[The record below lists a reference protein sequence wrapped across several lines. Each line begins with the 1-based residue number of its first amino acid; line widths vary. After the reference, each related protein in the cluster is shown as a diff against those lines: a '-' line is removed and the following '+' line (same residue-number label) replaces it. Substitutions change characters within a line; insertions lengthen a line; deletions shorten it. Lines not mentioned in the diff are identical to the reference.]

1 MRIAILAT
9 NKIISASELMIA
21 TLRTDLVP
29 VPVSI
34 EFSVKYT
41 KELNDQLVDG
51 AEIIV
56 NDIPY
61 PFEIVYSHPVKSQ
74 TIKDNSRIGAI
85 SCIAVFKGC
94 KKILEQAKKAVILQQ
109 TSFNAAYRAC
119 GASNIR
125 LGDDIP
131 LPEFICLNGT
141 LISERIALYLQQEA
155 AVICFKETKI
165 CILKLD
171 ALFKQEAVLKLD
183 PSEIQWFNSDQIE
196 KFQKSS
202 YVSVDQD
209 GSTVIG
215 DDTTTKGQSVIQ
227 KAGLDARQ
235 LKNLEN
241 VLIPRGV
248 VHRSLSLEVNAGD
261 IVEVEH
267 KKYVILTAAH
277 EVETGAIGGNV
288 GSTSKLWLASL

>member
-1 MRIAILAT
+1 M
-9 NKIISASELMIA
+9 
-21 TLRTDLVP
+21 
-29 VPVSI
+29 
-34 EFSVKYT
+34 
-41 KELNDQLVDG
+41 
-51 AEIIV
+51 
-56 NDIPY
+56 
-61 PFEIVYSHPVKSQ
+61 
-74 TIKDNSRIGAI
+74 
-85 SCIAVFKGC
+85 
-94 KKILEQAKKAVILQQ
+94 
-109 TSFNAAYRAC
+109 
-119 GASNIR
+119 
-125 LGDDIP
+125 
-131 LPEFICLNGT
+131 
-141 LISERIALYLQQEA
+141 
-155 AVICFKETKI
+155 ICFKETKI

-215 DDTTTKGQSVIQ
+215 DDTTTKGQSVVQ

-235 LKNLEN
+235 LKNLEK

-277 EVETGAIGGNV
+277 EMRNRCYWWQCRFNLKALVSKFIGAVMNGFKKAKILSYDAQNRTAKIHIPGLTDGASTGLTATFAYPV
-288 GSTSKLWLASL
+288 GDSDKDTEREILEERMSISSLKIMSNRVLSSHSITVIAKVRWSIHAVYDKRISSF